1 MEHMSVVSAVE
12 WVTVDSGLFT
22 AAAYRKEARQL
33 YLRFRDG
40 DLYRDF
46 DCPLPVYKAFLT
58 AESKGRY
65 FSQKIR
71 NRFRHELVHR
81 NEKSASEYDSAS
93 TCLAEQLSSSV
104 VLAKTRAI
112 QKRDA
117 AHAAGVQE

>member
-1 MEHMSVVSAVE
+1 MPAVVITLE
-12 WVTVDSGLFT
+12 WVPVESGLFT
-22 AAAYRKEARQL
+22 AAAYRQEARQL

-40 DLYRDF
+40 DIYRYF
-46 DCPLPVYKAFLT
+46 VCPVSVYRAFLS

-65 FSQKIR
+65 FAQQIR

-81 NEKSASEYDSAS
+81 HEDSCDS
-93 TCLAEQLSSSV
+93 CRSLEQQLRGSV
-104 VLAKTRAI
+104 LLAKARSV

>member
-12 WVTVDSGLFT
+12 WVTVESGLFT
-22 AAAYRKEARQL
+22 AAAYRKEVRQL

-40 DLYRDF
+40 DIYRYF
-46 DCPLPVYKAFLT
+46 DCPVPVYKAFLT

-71 NRFRHELVHR
+71 NRFRHELVYS
-81 NEKSASEYDSAS
+81 NETPASEYENN
-93 TCLAEQLSSSV
+93 TCLAEQLSRSV
-104 VLAKTRAI
+104 VLARARAS
-112 QKRDA
+112 QTRDA

>member
-12 WVTVDSGLFT
+12 WVTVESRLFA
-22 AAAYRKEARQL
+22 AAAYRKETRQL

-40 DLYRDF
+40 DVYRYF
-46 DCPLPVYKAFLT
+46 ECPLPVYKAFLT

-65 FSQKIR
+65 FSKKIR

-81 NEKSASEYDSAS
+81 NEKSGSEYESRN
-93 TCLAEQLSSSV
+93 TRLAEQLRRSV
-104 VLAKTRAI
+104 VLAKARAV
-112 QKRDA
+112 QRRDA